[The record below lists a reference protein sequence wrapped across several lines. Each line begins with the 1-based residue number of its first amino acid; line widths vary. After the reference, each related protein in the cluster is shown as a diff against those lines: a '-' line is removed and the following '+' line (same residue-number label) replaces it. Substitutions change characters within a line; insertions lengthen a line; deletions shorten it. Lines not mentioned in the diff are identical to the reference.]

1 MPVEVIMPKVDMD
14 MAHGK
19 IALWHVAEG
28 AAVEKGAPLFDIE
41 TDKAAMEVEA
51 PASGIL
57 RHVRAS
63 EGAEIAIGTAVA
75 WIYAEGEVVEAA
87 PKDDV
92 DRTTAFSERAADAAA
107 AVAADKEPVAF
118 SPASSTERPRATPAA
133 RRIAEQAGLD
143 LARIIG
149 TGPRGRVQKGDVEA
163 LLAAPPEPTPE
174 AASGVAAQAG
184 AAPLPAPARLVATHV
199 APFVLIHGFAADAAG
214 WMPLE
219 KALGRD
225 RPILKLELP
234 GHGRSPAQA
243 LRGFPDLVANMRRA
257 FDALDLAAA
266 HLVGHSLGG
275 AVALALADTRPRT
288 VRSLSLISP
297 AGLGPEIDGA
307 AINGIATASRVES
320 LAPWLSRLMGDP
332 KSLSWSFAQAA
343 MLGRGDPALRA
354 AQVEMA
360 EVLFPDGVQGFDL
373 SAALERLEMPAR
385 IIWGKRDKIIPWHH
399 ALSAQGAVSLNLF
412 SEVGHVPHL
421 ENPEAVAALVA
432 ATAA

>member
-19 IALWHVAEG
+19 IVQWHVAEG
-28 AAVEKGAPLFDIE
+28 AAVDKGAPLFDIE

-51 PASGIL
+51 PASGVL
-57 RHVRAS
+57 RHIRAS
-63 EGAEIAIGTAVA
+63 EGTEIAIGTAVA
-75 WIYAEGEVVEAA
+75 WIYAEGEAVEGVLPGETELPTPSPA
-87 PKDDV
+87 PI
-92 DRTTAFSERAADAAA
+92 ADATAA
-107 AVAADKEPVAF
+107 IAATKEPV
-118 SPASSTERPRATPAA
+118 SLSLPSSTERPRATPAA
-133 RRIAEQAGLD
+133 RRMAEQAGLD
-143 LARIIG
+143 LARITG

-163 LLAAPPEPTPE
+163 LLAAPPEPAPE
-174 AASGVAAQAG
+174 AAPVMAAQAASG
-184 AAPLPAPARLVATHV
+184 PLPAPARLAATDI
-199 APFVLIHGFAADAAG
+199 APFVMIHGFAADAAG

-243 LRGFPDLVANMRRA
+243 LRGFPDLVAHMRRA

-307 AINGIATASRVES
+307 AIKGIATASRVES

-354 AQVEMA
+354 AQVEMS
-360 EVLFPDGVQGFDL
+360 EVLFPDGVQGFDVG
-373 SAALERLEMPAR
+373 AALERLQMPAR

-399 ALSAQGAVSLNLF
+399 ALSAQGEVSLNLF
-412 SEVGHVPHL
+412 SDFGHVPHL
-421 ENPEAVAALVA
+421 ENPEVVAALVA